1 MLSVSQETIELE
13 KHLPDKKKKQIKD
26 KEDLKIK
33 INEVLSAAFCS
44 MLYTILYIPAP
55 KSSKESVLRSHFISK
70 RLCAFGFALQRAF
83 RLLYIE
89 GESKSRKAK
98 AGVFSTNAAVGSWNT
113 LLAIIIATGTYACR
127 YSQRDF
133 SNGWN
138 YHEEIRQQFKGNMA
152 VPFLSKVN

>member
-1 MLSVSQETIELE
+1 MRAERKKSLNADIAKMRVEKSQMLSLQVLLLSIIYMLMLSVSQETIELE

-70 RLCAFGFALQRAF
+70 RLCALGF
-83 RLLYIE
+83 
-89 GESKSRKAK
+89 
-98 AGVFSTNAAVGSWNT
+98 T
-113 LLAIIIATGTYACR
+113 LLT
-127 YSQRDF
+127 SF
-133 SNGWN
+133 SLT
-138 YHEEIRQQFKGNMA
+138 IC
-152 VPFLSKVN
+152 